1 MVKFDIKTFAA
12 ATGRSG
18 SIADALG
25 TTYGIP
31 SCIMN
36 LGKEA
41 LSMIPTEVLVPMRDQ
56 IEEAKDASTAVEKKT
71 AAKLRADTG
80 ISEFAGDSGK
90 YTLTSSSSKLGAES
104 ADGDSEFSLA
114 NLMGSI
120 GTAIST
126 GSQIYNNVQASVA
139 QMEALEECLDKY
151 AQLKSYS
158 DGNAVGKVDS
168 ATADAIRVKAYGVA
182 IESSLDSLKFQVSAQ
197 NSLDDID
204 SVIVDRIIDPSLEPV
219 PLDTSSLSGGL
230 TEEIFRLTAG
240 PPRSTA
246 GKIILSVDGLYF
258 DSQTGGL
265 EPALL
270 ELQSRVPSIENSN
283 AWKLEFDPNL
293 GGKGI
298 PTTVA
303 ALDGYFNTIFDPNI
317 IDDSPFLEPYY
328 LQDITLQDIVGQ
340 KNRRLYDLS
349 GQLTSFIDS
358 GSSQALI
365 DNSRQVMISETS
377 QFVIK
382 ANKRKK
388 QIELAVKMPNIY
400 GKGQIYAPGSVPV
413 NDFSYLEG
421 VNFLFDV
428 EQQRQITL
436 KQDDVD
442 SCVLPLETRFTQ
454 QIENN
459 NQISLNHLL
468 INRIGKASMIDN
480 ADASAA
486 ASISINEPISERGL
500 ISIYNLLSVRLSET
514 NGIDYGVFNGA
525 NTGSSHNAQ
534 LVGDVSSTF
543 TLGLGVPYLK
553 GVANPSNSEVSSI
566 SSMGSYIKLPPK
578 KEFQDLL
585 YTREGATFESW
596 VHIPAFS
603 SYDLGADASGLY
615 RLLLANENTGLKSSA
630 SAQEDILNLSFD
642 NNLTTTNGLVFGFTR
657 DRRFTKESM
666 PSNLPA
672 DNLYNDS
679 VLVLAPTLSYD
690 ISSAGFINSRAV
702 DVCNSTSS
710 WLGMTAPVSSTVN
723 GVSLS
728 SCEDEFCHI
737 VLTLDPLNNSIKYY
751 LDGVSIATS
760 SYEGVFGISPVKKT
774 PKIPS
779 VFQENSFRY
788 NSTYVS
794 ESSVAA
800 AKVGPDLDDFFT
812 PWIIG
817 GGYTDGNPDGNF
829 MGGEYGG
836 KVSGLKGHVGSV
848 KLYSRPLTD
857 AEVLINY
864 TASKNF
870 FKNIAVSGI

>member
-1 MVKFDIKTFAA
+1 MVTFDAKTFAA
-12 ATGRSG
+12 VTGKGG
-18 SIADALG
+18 SPIDALG
-25 TTYGIP
+25 TSYGVP
-31 SCIMN
+31 SCLME

-41 LSMIPTEVLVPMRDQ
+41 LSLIPTEFLSDIRKNLADALDIASVVITK
-56 IEEAKDASTAVEKKT
+56 IENDLRMDAGITTYVG
-71 AAKLRADTG
+71 DTG
-80 ISEFAGDSGK
+80 N
-90 YTLTSSSSKLGAES
+90 YTQVSNSSKFGVDAE
-104 ADGDSEFSLA
+104 E
-114 NLMGSI
+114 GSI
-120 GTAIST
+120 INNFQDWVSWGSMLYGQGASIKECMDTFLELKKYSNGSSAHSAALLTEAEATELRIEKYATAIEQSKD
-126 GSQIYNNVQASVA
+126 SINFQI
-139 QMEALEECLDKY
+139 
-151 AQLKSYS
+151 
-158 DGNAVGKVDS
+158 S
-168 ATADAIRVKAYGVA
+168 ATDVIGA
-182 IESSLDSLKFQVSAQ
+182 
-197 NSLDDID
+197 ID
-204 SVIVDRIIDPSLEPV
+204 STLLERVIDPSLEPSNLV
-219 PLDTSSLSGGL
+219 ASSITSPVGSV
-230 TEEIFRLTAG
+230 EKIFRLEAG
-240 PPRSTA
+240 PPIARK
-246 GKIILSVDGLYF
+246 GKFVLSVDGLYF
-258 DSQTGGL
+258 DSQSEGL

-270 ELQSRVPSIENSN
+270 ELSLRKASVTNSN
-283 AWKLEFDPNL
+283 AWKLEYDPSL

-298 PTTVA
+298 PTTVGD
-303 ALDGYFNTIFDPNI
+303 LDGYFNTILDPNI
-317 IDDSPFLEPYY
+317 TDDSSYLETYY
-328 LQDITLQDIVGQ
+328 SEDVTLQDLIGQ

-349 GQLTSFIDS
+349 GELQGFITSEA
-358 GSSQALI
+358 SQALI
-365 DNSRQVMISETS
+365 SNSRQVMISDNS
-377 QFVIK
+377 QFLLQI
-382 ANKRKK
+382 NKRKK
-388 QIELAVKMPNIY
+388 QIELAVKLPNIY

-421 VNFLFDV
+421 INFLFDV
-428 EQQRQITL
+428 ENQRKVTL
-436 KQDDVD
+436 KQADVD
-442 SCVLPLETRFTQ
+442 SCVLPLETKFTQ
-454 QIENN
+454 QIDSDGNTT
-459 NQISLNHLL
+459 LNHLL
-468 INRIGKASMIDN
+468 VGNIGKASIIDN
-480 ADASAA
+480 ADASSA
-486 ASISINEPISERGL
+486 ASISLNEPIAVNGL
-500 ISIYNLLSVRLSET
+500 FALYNLLSAKTSET
-514 NGIDYGVFNGA
+514 NGTDYLIFNGA
-525 NTGSSHNAQ
+525 MTGKSNNAQ
-534 LVGDVSSTF
+534 LVGDTSSIF

-553 GVANPSNSEVSSI
+553 GTAHPSNSSLSSV
-566 SSMGSYIKLPPK
+566 SSMGSYIKLPPQK
-578 KEFQDLL
+578 DFQDLL

-615 RLLLANENTGLKSSA
+615 RLLLANENTGLKPLA
-630 SAQEDILNLSFD
+630 TAQSDILNLSFD

-657 DRRFTKESM
+657 DRRFTQKDL
-666 PSNLPA
+666 PSNLP
-672 DNLYNDS
+672 DSNLYNDS

-690 ISSAGFINSRAV
+690 VSSVGFINSREV
-702 DVCNSTSS
+702 DVCTSTSS
-710 WLGMTAPVSSTVN
+710 WLGMTAPVSSTIN

-728 SCEDEFCHI
+728 SCEEEFCHI

>member
-1 MVKFDIKTFAA
+1 
-12 ATGRSG
+12 
-18 SIADALG
+18 
-25 TTYGIP
+25 
-31 SCIMN
+31 
-36 LGKEA
+36 
-41 LSMIPTEVLVPMRDQ
+41 
-56 IEEAKDASTAVEKKT
+56 
-71 AAKLRADTG
+71 
-80 ISEFAGDSGK
+80 
-90 YTLTSSSSKLGAES
+90 
-104 ADGDSEFSLA
+104 
-114 NLMGSI
+114 
-120 GTAIST
+120 
-126 GSQIYNNVQASVA
+126 
-139 QMEALEECLDKY
+139 
-151 AQLKSYS
+151 
-158 DGNAVGKVDS
+158 
-168 ATADAIRVKAYGVA
+168 
-182 IESSLDSLKFQVSAQ
+182 
-197 NSLDDID
+197 
-204 SVIVDRIIDPSLEPV
+204 
-219 PLDTSSLSGGL
+219 
-230 TEEIFRLTAG
+230 
-240 PPRSTA
+240 
-246 GKIILSVDGLYF
+246 
-258 DSQTGGL
+258 
-265 EPALL
+265 
-270 ELQSRVPSIENSN
+270 
-283 AWKLEFDPNL
+283 
-293 GGKGI
+293 
-298 PTTVA
+298 
-303 ALDGYFNTIFDPNI
+303 
-317 IDDSPFLEPYY
+317 
-328 LQDITLQDIVGQ
+328 
-340 KNRRLYDLS
+340 
-349 GQLTSFIDS
+349 
-358 GSSQALI
+358 
-365 DNSRQVMISETS
+365 
-377 QFVIK
+377 
-382 ANKRKK
+382 
-388 QIELAVKMPNIY
+388 
-400 GKGQIYAPGSVPV
+400 
-413 NDFSYLEG
+413 
-421 VNFLFDV
+421 
-428 EQQRQITL
+428 
-436 KQDDVD
+436 
-442 SCVLPLETRFTQ
+442 
-454 QIENN
+454 
-459 NQISLNHLL
+459 
-468 INRIGKASMIDN
+468 MIDN

-657 DRRFTKESM
+657 DRRFTRKSM
-666 PSNLPA
+666 PS
-672 DNLYNDS
+672 NLYNDS

-760 SYEGVFGISPVKKT
+760 SYEGVFGISPVK
-774 PKIPS
+774 
-779 VFQENSFRY
+779 
-788 NSTYVS
+788 
-794 ESSVAA
+794 
-800 AKVGPDLDDFFT
+800 
-812 PWIIG
+812 
-817 GGYTDGNPDGNF
+817 
-829 MGGEYGG
+829 
-836 KVSGLKGHVGSV
+836 VSGLKGHVGSV